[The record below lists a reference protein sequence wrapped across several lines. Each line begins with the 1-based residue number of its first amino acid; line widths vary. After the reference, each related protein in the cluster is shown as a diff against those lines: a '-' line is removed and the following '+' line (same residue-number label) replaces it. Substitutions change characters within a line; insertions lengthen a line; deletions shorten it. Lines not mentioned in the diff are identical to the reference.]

1 MPSLRY
7 FAQSEVQNGE
17 SYCFLIVSS
26 FHVLIIEASG
36 TGLATACICVH
47 DSVPSRMLISMQDCC
62 FKHHIDIQLEN
73 LHAVK
78 YVHPAKPSDSLTVNS
93 SFLLE
98 ANTTLSGVHPPLCSW
113 LFPACVTPLTQR
125 SFYHS
130 LQPKLPL
137 KVSVGAN
144 ASGQSPVQC
153 WHRRTPPAA
162 KAAEHCD
169 PWSGEHM
176 HEWHLAVKLHT
187 PSVMFP
193 GVTTVSLSGNPSV
206 VTSSAKM

>member
-98 ANTTLSGVHPPLCSW
+98 ANTTLSGVHPPLFLSVPGSF
-113 LFPACVTPLTQR
+113 LPVLPLTQR

-144 ASGQSPVQC
+144 ASGKSPVQC
-153 WHRRTPPAA
+153 WHRRIPPAA
-162 KAAEHCD
+162 KAAEQCD
-169 PWSGEHM
+169 PWSGT
-176 HEWHLAVKLHT
+176 WQ
-187 PSVMFP
+187 
-193 GVTTVSLSGNPSV
+193 
-206 VTSSAKM
+206 

>member
-7 FAQSEVQNGE
+7 FAQSEVQNGD

-113 LFPACVTPLTQR
+113 LFPACVTPHLEELLSQLAAQVATE
-125 SFYHS
+125 SI
-130 LQPKLPL
+130 
-137 KVSVGAN
+137 
-144 ASGQSPVQC
+144 SGCQC
-153 WHRRTPPAA
+153 QWAVPIAV
-162 KAAEHCD
+162 
-169 PWSGEHM
+169 
-176 HEWHLAVKLHT
+176 LAQED
-187 PSVMFP
+187 
-193 GVTTVSLSGNPSV
+193 
-206 VTSSAKM
+206 TSSSESS